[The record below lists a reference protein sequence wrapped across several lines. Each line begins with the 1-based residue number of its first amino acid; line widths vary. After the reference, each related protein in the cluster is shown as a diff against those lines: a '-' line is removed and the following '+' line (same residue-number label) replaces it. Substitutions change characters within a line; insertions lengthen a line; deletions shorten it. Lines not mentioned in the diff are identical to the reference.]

1 MFRRQQRRAIASDSW
16 QLCGGENTVNRVI
29 LFPAKP
35 LPSCSFPLHTPI
47 AIFKHNKQHS
57 GNAKLFLHVFI
68 LFIIV
73 FLRLSKCQSRSGNR
87 IESCLD
93 AVVDALSDL
102 LKQFLLCNGVRT
114 LLKAI
119 PHKHQQHALFG
130 SLRVGAH
137 IYVKDSLVEHVHH
150 LHHESGQHIGV
161 RSPLG
166 VYILNIQIVCL
177 QHQENMQKTLS
188 DSRTGGREGL

>member
-1 MFRRQQRRAIASDSW
+1 MNDS
-16 QLCGGENTVNRVI
+16 CFVVNNVERLLQTHGNCVVERTLSI
-29 LFPAKP
+29 V
-35 LPSCSFPLHTPI
+35 SFPSLQKPI
-47 AIFKHNKQHS
+47 ATFKHNKQHS
-57 GNAKLFLHVFI
+57 GNAELFLHVFI

-102 LKQFLLCNGVRT
+102 LKQLLLCNGIST
-114 LLKAI
+114 LLEATA
-119 PHKHQQHALFG
+119 HKHQQRALFG

-150 LHHESGQHIGV
+150 LHHE
-161 RSPLG
+161 RS
-166 VYILNIQIVCL
+166 
-177 QHQENMQKTLS
+177 
-188 DSRTGGREGL
+188 